1 MSEEFKREVFDEHT
15 ETGLGLYDDLD
26 KESYELAVQNAEK
39 ELTRRKAFDINKNLE
54 RDIITVPNQKY
65 CAVSW
70 VGPTF
75 KAKTD
80 IYGFRILGAFTTYKG
95 AVDYIRK
102 IHEIDPTF
110 DTGVVEMNLWT
121 FSYPDGR
128 NMTETERDEQLNSY
142 IINHKRELE
151 INKQLFLIRKTKLQE
166 SRKSKEVNMEI
177 QKPVPMGKTTSELEK
192 EHKEWA
198 ENIMPSQKKE
208 KITNSSVTLET
219 PCMRRADQKYAV
231 MSFVGNT
238 GANKQVI
245 MSIKGV
251 FPDLE
256 SAENYI
262 KKFIEFDNTYD
273 LMPCELYKW
282 LPCDPDIGKLRHV
295 YKEDKLNELLE
306 NDELQKEEALRF
318 HIVEDNMG
326 EDLGEALVKTEKG
339 VFMQNQEEEIESM
352 ENFIESGGYSNF
364 NEDTI
369 EQEGVVP
376 SDLLENMNDLISTF
390 SFKPK

>member
-1 MSEEFKREVFDEHT
+1 MSEEFKREVFDDHVES
-15 ETGLGLYDDLD
+15 GLGLYDDLD
-26 KESYELAVQNAEK
+26 KESYELAVKNAEK
-39 ELTRRKAFDINKNLE
+39 ILEQRNAFDINKNLE
-54 RDIITVPNQKY
+54 KDIITVPYQKY
-65 CAVSW
+65 CVVSW

-80 IYGFRILGAFTTYKG
+80 IYGFRILGAFATYKN
-95 AVDYIRK
+95 AVDYIHK
-102 IHEIDPTF
+102 IHQLDPTF

-128 NMTETERDEQLNSY
+128 NMTELERDEQLNSF

-151 INKQLFLIRKTKLQE
+151 INRQLFLIRKSKLQE
-166 SRKSKEVNMEI
+166 SKKSKEIELDH
-177 QKPVPMGKTTSELEK
+177 QKPVPMGKTTVELEK

-198 ENIMPSQKKE
+198 ETIMPSEKKV
-208 KITNSSVTLET
+208 KTANSDVTLET
-219 PCMRRADQKYAV
+219 PCVRKAEQKYAV

-256 SAENYI
+256 SAENFI
-262 KKFIEFDNTYD
+262 KKYIEFDNTYD
-273 LMPCELYKW
+273 IMPCELYKW
-282 LPCDPDIGKLRHV
+282 LPCDPDIRKLRHV

-318 HIVEDNMG
+318 HVVEENQG
-326 EDLGEALVKTEKG
+326 EDLGEPLVKTEKG
-339 VFMQNQEEEIESM
+339 VFMENQEENIESM
-352 ENFIESGGYSNF
+352 ENFVESGGYSAF
-364 NEDTI
+364 NDIQKE
-369 EQEGVVP
+369 EVVP
-376 SDLLENMNDLISTF
+376 SDLLDNMEDLISTF